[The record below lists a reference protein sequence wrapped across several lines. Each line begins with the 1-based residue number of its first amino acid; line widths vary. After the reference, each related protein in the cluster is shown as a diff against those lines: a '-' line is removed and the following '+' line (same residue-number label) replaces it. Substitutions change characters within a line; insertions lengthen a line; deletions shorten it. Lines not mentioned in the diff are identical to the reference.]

1 MVKTEISVVIDI
13 KGIGETKLSMQDAKK
28 LYDSLND
35 LFAENVVYRDNWWWY
50 RPYINPY
57 GTGSGGGNPYPQIT
71 WGSETSSIYS
81 INI

>member
-35 LFAENVVYRDNWWWY
+35 LFSEKVVYRNNYWWY
-50 RPYINPY
+50 KPYINPY
-57 GTGSGGGNPYPQIT
+57 RTWGEINPYPQIT
-71 WGSETSSIYS
+71 WGSETSSTYS